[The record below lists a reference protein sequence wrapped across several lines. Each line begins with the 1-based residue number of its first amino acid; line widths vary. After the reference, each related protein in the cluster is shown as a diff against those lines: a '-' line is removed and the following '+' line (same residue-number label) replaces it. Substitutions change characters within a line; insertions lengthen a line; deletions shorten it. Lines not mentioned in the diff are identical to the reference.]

1 MGEANFN
8 KKQCIRAL
16 KKLGF
21 FLDHSRRGRHDKYCP
36 PVEMFKQ
43 LSGFAPRFIMIPRH
57 NELHVQNEILS
68 ELKAM
73 GGEEL
78 VRRFKEEL

>member
-8 KKQCIRAL
+8 RKQCIRAL

-21 FLDHSRRGRHDKYCP
+21 FLVTKRRGKHDKFSP
-36 PVEMFKQ
+36 PNMVSQ
-43 LSGFAPRFIMIPRH
+43 RLSGTMPRFIMIPRH

-68 ELKAM
+68 ELRAM

-78 VRRFKEEL
+78 VEKFKECL